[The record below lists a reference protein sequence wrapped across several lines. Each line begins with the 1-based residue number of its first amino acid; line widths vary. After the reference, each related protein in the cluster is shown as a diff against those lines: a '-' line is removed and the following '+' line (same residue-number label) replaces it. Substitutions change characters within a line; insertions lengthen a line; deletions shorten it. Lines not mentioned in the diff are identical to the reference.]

1 MFVVEQWWFTGYL
14 VVVYWLY
21 DCGSLVVRLWFTGC
35 AVVVYWLW
43 FTGCVVVVYWL
54 SGCVVVYWLWF
65 TGVAVVHWLCGCR
78 MEEVKPHKRSGSQPV
93 RELASRSAQTSV
105 MSPVKSSKVQGSM
118 SANNTSVAALSSKR
132 ALRQVAGTASSIK
145 R

>member
-1 MFVVEQWWFTGYL
+1 MVLLVGWLLLTSHVCGCGLLVILLWFTGCGCGL
-14 VVVYWLY
+14 LATGLWLWFVGCVVVVYWT
-21 DCGSLVVRLWFTGC
+21 LVVRLWFTGC
-35 AVVVYWLW
+35 
-43 FTGCVVVVYWL
+43 
-54 SGCVVVYWLWF
+54 
-65 TGVAVVHWLCGCR
+65 VAVVHWRCGCR
-78 MEEVKPHKRSGSQPV
+78 LEEGKPHKRSGSQPV

-118 SANNTSVAALSSKR
+118 SANNTSVGALSSKR